1 MRLAL
6 LVHEPLMGCAL
17 ALVALAAP
25 IGCAAWLR
33 RQALLAPSR
42 DVAPAWFG
50 YARRAQWLVIGTWL
64 LWLVA
69 LSISGADQNLPRVL
83 RPERDGWTSVVRW
96 MLTVI
101 PPALASLGI
110 QALTHDVQRRLRG
123 SETTL
128 SEHLRSSLLQLAA
141 LIVPFSLLLLT
152 PIAFLTHHAA
162 LGALSAVGVVL
173 SRMWLL
179 RLHADALGL
188 EPLSVTTGPL
198 RDCLFDLARRARV
211 PIRQLYV
218 LPTTR
223 GRLANAFAMNGGSVI
238 LTDYLLEH
246 LSEREVA
253 ATLAHEIGHLRAG
266 HPRKLALTLVAS
278 AVVSAAILPSLAE
291 NVGLSRVLA
300 IVLSVLLS
308 GFVTML
314 VARRFERTADAA
326 AIELTRDPESLITAL
341 VRLSRVNHV
350 PLDWGAW
357 AERGLT
363 HPSTVRR
370 AHAIGRR
377 AGLPAARVE
386 ELLHHTPPVDQRFAL
401 DVPKLGDRFF
411 TALWKARVNA
421 NGVVVLLALYGL
433 VPAAVVAM
441 LRSDMPL
448 PGTRLAAIVLAALA
462 GIAVTLGATDALA
475 VRPYAALRRRITEQ
489 RRRRGLDADRCGGWF
504 VGLSPSAEP
513 RLYDF
518 HGDWDVGHLFP
529 MRQRLCYVG
538 EATRFELSRADIVSI
553 DPVPGLPNWIS
564 APRVLVTWRDAAT
577 DRGGVVSFRPADV
590 SSLASIRARSR
601 ALLERLRGWHRNVV
615 TPNADPVIEPLG
627 LPRDGEVTSLDPAA
641 LHTPAAILRTFV
653 LSGLAAAVAAAVL
666 GLSFDTRMQGFLD
679 ALLATWAVAA
689 FHRAPWWIRARPRK
703 TRAAEPALGRAA

>member
-1 MRLAL
+1 MGSAFSEFITRLAL
-6 LVHEPLMGCAL
+6 LVHEPLMGGAIAL
-17 ALVALAAP
+17 LALAAP

-33 RQALLAPSR
+33 RQALRAPSR

-64 LWLVA
+64 LWLIA
-69 LSISGADQNLPRVL
+69 LSISGADQGLPRAL
-83 RPERDGWTSVVRW
+83 RPERDGWTAMVRW

-110 QALTHDVQRRLRG
+110 QAITHDVQRRLRG

-128 SEHLRSSLLQLAA
+128 SEHLRSSLIQLAA

-152 PIAFLTHHAA
+152 PIAFLTQHAA
-162 LGALSAVGVVL
+162 LGALSAIGAVL

-198 RDCLFDLARRARV
+198 RDCLFDLARRAGV

-223 GRLANAFAMNGGSVI
+223 GRLANAFAMSGGSVI

-253 ATLAHEIGHLRAG
+253 ATLAHEIGHLRGG

-278 AVVSAAILPSLAE
+278 AVAWASVLPPVAE
-291 NVGLSRVLA
+291 NIGLSRVFA

-314 VARRFERTADAA
+314 VARGFERAADAYA
-326 AIELTRDPESLITAL
+326 VELTRDPESLITAL

-370 AHAIGRR
+370 AHVIGRR
-377 AGLPAARVE
+377 AGLTAARVE
-386 ELLHHTPPVDQRFAL
+386 ELLHHTPPVARRFAL
-401 DVPKLGDRFF
+401 EVPKLGDRFF

-421 NGVVVLLALYGL
+421 NGVVVLLALYGWFPPRWSRCCAPTCRCREP
-433 VPAAVVAM
+433 VSPPSCSPPWPAPRCRSARPMLWRSGPTPRCVAGSPNSAEDAGLM
-441 LRSDMPL
+441 RIAAADGSSDCRPAPSRASTIFTVTGTWGTSSRCASACATSAKRRASSFRAPRSYRSSRCPACRT
-448 PGTRLAAIVLAALA
+448 GF
-462 GIAVTLGATDALA
+462 
-475 VRPYAALRRRITEQ
+475 RRR
-489 RRRRGLDADRCGGWF
+489 ACW
-504 VGLSPSAEP
+504 
-513 RLYDF
+513 
-518 HGDWDVGHLFP
+518 
-529 MRQRLCYVG
+529 
-538 EATRFELSRADIVSI
+538 
-553 DPVPGLPNWIS
+553 
-564 APRVLVTWRDAAT
+564 
-577 DRGGVVSFRPADV
+577 
-590 SSLASIRARSR
+590 
-601 ALLERLRGWHRNVV
+601 
-615 TPNADPVIEPLG
+615 
-627 LPRDGEVTSLDPAA
+627 
-641 LHTPAAILRTFV
+641 
-653 LSGLAAAVAAAVL
+653 
-666 GLSFDTRMQGFLD
+666 
-679 ALLATWAVAA
+679 
-689 FHRAPWWIRARPRK
+689 
-703 TRAAEPALGRAA
+703 